1 MWFDK
6 EFKNSEI
13 SHTRVAE
20 HICPCPKASTEV
32 YKNIFVW
39 FREVLQEGLIKL
51 GAG

>member
-13 SHTRVAE
+13 SHTGVAE